1 MTSINC
7 NNNNNN
13 NGDNSYNGLVT
24 VIVNSNKEWM
34 FVICSIMVKCNVC
47 FWIKVKVVIHL
58 FKKFTHSHNVC
69 LKSHNTSPTTA
80 TVTWKNSFK
89 II

>member
-24 VIVNSNKEWM
+24 VIVNSNKE
-34 FVICSIMVKCNVC
+34 
-47 FWIKVKVVIHL
+47 
-58 FKKFTHSHNVC
+58 
-69 LKSHNTSPTTA
+69 
-80 TVTWKNSFK
+80 
-89 II
+89 